1 MIDFEH
7 FAGWLERRG
16 YRERTVAD
24 TVSDMKLLQRLTYEG
39 EEIPTRLRWAAKR
52 LVVYSEEG
60 YIDRWPDRMRTMAE
74 TLATCGPEVESPF
87 KPRKKRKHEAQ
98 SFGDAEWKRLTQAIE
113 LDDTPSARV
122 LQVMADTGLRV
133 GDVLGITK
141 KRLELAQRTGK
152 IQVEVK
158 GGDDRTLFM
167 EGPAWEALY
176 ATWSGNGARN
186 VATLVCPDGDGSIR
200 SGDCAYQRVRRALKR
215 LGKKAGVSGRL
226 NTHRFRRTV
235 GVQALRLT
243 EDIPAVQQL
252 LGHRSPK
259 TTMQYLDEARPERVA
274 ELQRQLRKR
283 FREEEPDQ

>member
-1 MIDFEH
+1 MIDYEH
-7 FAGWLERRG
+7 FREWLRKRG
-16 YRERTVAD
+16 YRPRTVND
-24 TVSDMKLLQRLTYEG
+24 TVSDMKLLQRLTYD
-39 EEIPTRLRWAAKR
+39 EEPVPPRLRWSAKR
-52 LVVYSEEG
+52 LFAYSEDN
-60 YIDRWPDRMRTMAE
+60 YIDRWPDRMRLMTE
-74 TLATCGPEVESPF
+74 TLATCGPDIEGPMG
-87 KPRKKRKHEAQ
+87 PKKRKHEAT
-98 SFGDAEWKRLTQAIE
+98 SFGDAEWRRLTGVIE
-113 LDDTPSARV
+113 LDGTPSARV

-133 GDVLGITK
+133 GDVLGISK

-158 GGDDRTLFM
+158 GGDDRTLFL

-176 ATWSGNGARN
+176 ATWSGDGSRN

-215 LGKKAGVSGRL
+215 LGKKADVAGRL

-283 FREEEPDQ
+283 FREEGS